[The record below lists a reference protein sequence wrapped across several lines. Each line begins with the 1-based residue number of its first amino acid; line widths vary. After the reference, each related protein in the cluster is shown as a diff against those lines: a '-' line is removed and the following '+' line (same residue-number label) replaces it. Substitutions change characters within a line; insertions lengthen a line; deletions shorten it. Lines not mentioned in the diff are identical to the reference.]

1 MDFSI
6 LPVIIFGYFSSAVF
20 NLGLFNFNFGLTKLF
35 FDVRKF
41 KLKIEY
47 FIYYFLFNIILDNN

>member
-35 FDVRKF
+35 FDVHKF
-41 KLKIEY
+41 KLSIT
-47 FIYYFLFNIILDNN
+47 